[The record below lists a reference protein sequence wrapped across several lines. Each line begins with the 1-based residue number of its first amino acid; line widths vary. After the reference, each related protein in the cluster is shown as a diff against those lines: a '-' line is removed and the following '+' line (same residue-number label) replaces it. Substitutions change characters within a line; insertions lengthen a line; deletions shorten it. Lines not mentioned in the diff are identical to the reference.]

1 MRKFLLGVLL
11 LPALALAEPVTV
23 EKKVVCD
30 KASIMLPYIK
40 EKYNEEPL
48 WLGEDGQSS
57 YALTVNQETQTWTIL
72 QYSIEEDISCLI
84 DSGTGFKFKLPNML

>member
-11 LPALALAEPVTV
+11 LPTLALAEPVTV

-30 KASIMLPYIK
+30 KASIMLPYVK

-48 WLGEDGQSS
+48 WLGVDGESN
-57 YALTVNQETQTWTIL
+57 YALTVNQETQTWSMF
-72 QYSIEEDISCLI
+72 QYSAEGDISCLI
-84 DSGTGFKFKLPNML
+84 DSGTGFKFKIPNML

>member
-57 YALTVNQETQTWTIL
+57 YALIVNQETQTWSMF
-72 QYSIEEDISCLI
+72 QYSAEEDISCLL